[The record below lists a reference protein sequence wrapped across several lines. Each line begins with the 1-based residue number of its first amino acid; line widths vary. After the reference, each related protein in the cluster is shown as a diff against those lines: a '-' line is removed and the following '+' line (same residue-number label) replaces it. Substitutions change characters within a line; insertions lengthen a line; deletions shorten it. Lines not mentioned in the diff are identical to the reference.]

1 MSLKAQMLKMQM
13 DLFMLESKQ
22 ASEFLQV
29 MMQEIKDHFL
39 EHEPEIQEIIIN
51 ALDEMAQE
59 MVRKRDIFD
68 TTLAELKSM
77 QGEAHGG

>member
-22 ASEFLQV
+22 SSEFLQV
-29 MMQEIKDHFL
+29 MMQEIKEHFL

-68 TTLAELKSM
+68 TTLADVKKM
-77 QGEAHGG
+77 QEEAHGG